1 MIRNVVVHITNEQ
14 PLLAD
19 LYRMPEPT
27 DVALVCTNVRAMSGG
42 RPSFIHDSAAT
53 FIFPLIHIRFVEVPV
68 ASRGRGRGA
77 TMPDDDTEA
86 AEPGEGGE
94 AGAGEAGDG
103 EAVATP
109 AGARGTQGPKA
120 APAPPEPEPELEI
133 DEDFLKRVRDI

>member
-68 ASRGRGRGA
+68 SSRAAGRGA
-77 TMPDDDTEA
+77 RTPDDETGA
-86 AEPGEGGE
+86 SEPEDGGE
-94 AGAGEAGDG
+94 AGAGDVGEG
-103 EAVATP
+103 EAATP
-109 AGARGTQGPKA
+109 AGAKAAPGQKA
-120 APAPPEPEPELEI
+120 APAPTEPEPELEI
-133 DEDFLKRVRDI
+133 DEDFLKRIRDI

>member
-68 ASRGRGRGA
+68 VSRARGRGA
-77 TMPDDDTEA
+77 PTQDDETEA
-86 AEPGEGGE
+86 AEREDGGE
-94 AGAGEAGDG
+94 AGAGEAGEG

-109 AGARGTQGPKA
+109 AGAKGAQGPKA
-120 APAPPEPEPELEI
+120 AAPPPEPEPELEI
-133 DEDFLKRVRDI
+133 DEDFLKRIRDI

>member
-1 MIRNVVVHITNEQ
+1 MIRNVVIHITNEQ

-53 FIFPLIHIRFVEVPV
+53 FIFPFIHIRFVEVPV
-68 ASRGRGRGA
+68 TSRAGGRGSR
-77 TMPDDDTEA
+77 TPDDETAEA
-86 AEPGEGGE
+86 AEDGGE
-94 AGAGEAGDG
+94 AAASAEGEG

-109 AGARGTQGPKA
+109 AGAKSANGAKA
-120 APAPPEPEPELEI
+120 APAEPEPEAELEI
-133 DEDFLKRVRDI
+133 DEDFLKRIRDI

>member
-68 ASRGRGRGA
+68 SSRAAGRGA
-77 TMPDDDTEA
+77 RTPDDETEA
-86 AEPGEGGE
+86 PEPEEGGE
-94 AGAGEAGDG
+94 AEAGEGADG

-109 AGARGTQGPKA
+109 AGKAAQGPKA
-120 APAPPEPEPELEI
+120 APAPPEPEAELEI
-133 DEDFLKRVRDI
+133 DEDFLKRIRDI

>member
-68 ASRGRGRGA
+68 TSRARGRGA
-77 TMPDDDTEA
+77 PTPDDEIEGTEP
-86 AEPGEGGE
+86 EEGGE
-94 AGAGEAGDG
+94 AGADEAGEGEAL
-103 EAVATP
+103 ATP
-109 AGARGTQGPKA
+109 AGAKGAQGQKA
-120 APAPPEPEPELEI
+120 VPAPQEPEAELEI
-133 DEDFLKRVRDI
+133 DEDFLRRVRDI